1 MDGDESEEGIV
12 DYLKGATVGV
22 GGEDVEAVTEAVDG
36 VELGEAGL
44 TPFCRPLSVMLM
56 KRWST
61 VVTYQSLLWRQKC
74 RKLRSGTARSNWKE
88 QVARCHCHRRISSPC
103 RLFHSG
109 IGCQYWH
116 LVLLCI
122 HGNLHLHTM
131 QNCRWRLTIFPLSG
145 SWFHTK

>member
-12 DYLKGATVGV
+12 DDLESATAGV

-74 RKLRSGTARSNWKE
+74 RTRETLPMCGLRQRRPQKASIRSS
-88 QVARCHCHRRISSPC
+88 RHLP
-103 RLFHSG
+103 RL
-109 IGCQYWH
+109 QE
-116 LVLLCI
+116 
-122 HGNLHLHTM
+122 T
-131 QNCRWRLTIFPLSG
+131 LS
-145 SWFHTK
+145 T